1 MIELNTLNIFLEDS
15 IKILFIISTLLIIG
29 MRLSGEN
36 RFKHL
41 ISFWNLHRYFY
52 FQKDQSIRFFTPINF
67 FGFFQRVIIY
77 SIFLSLYVLPST
89 FYDSSILNFI
99 SISIWLASIIVLKF
113 IIEKMFSVFF
123 NYNKKLNEFNQ
134 YRIGLKNLI
143 SIHSFFYLIIIVL
156 MQIEVKSVLTI
167 SYSLF
172 IIYYISSCFY
182 LYKKVSNGTLKYL
195 MFFILY
201 ICTFEI
207 TPFLLFILC
216 YSTDIL

>member
-15 IKILFIISTLLIIG
+15 IKILFLISTLLIIG

-36 RFKHL
+36 RFKYL

-52 FQKDQSIRFFTPINF
+52 FQKDQSIRFFTPINI
-67 FGFFQRVIIY
+67 FGFFQRIIVY

-89 FYDSSILNFI
+89 FYDSSILNFM

-123 NYNKKLNEFNQ
+123 NYDKKLNEFNQ

-143 SIHSFFYLIIIVL
+143 SIHSFFYLLIIVL
-156 MQIEVKSVLTI
+156 MQIEVKSVITI

-172 IIYYISSCFY
+172 TIYYISSCFY
-182 LYKKVSNGTLKYL
+182 LYKKVSSGTLKYL

-207 TPFLLFILC
+207 TPFLLFIFC

>member
-1 MIELNTLNIFLEDS
+1 MVELNTLNIFLEDS
-15 IKILFIISTLLIIG
+15 IKILIIISTLLIVG

-36 RFKHL
+36 KFKYL

-52 FQKDQSIRFFTPINF
+52 FQKDQSISFFSLINI
-67 FGFFQRVIIY
+67 FGFFQRVIVY
-77 SIFLSLYVLPST
+77 SIFLSLYVLPLT
-89 FYDSSILNFI
+89 FDDSSLTNFMF
-99 SISIWLASIIVLKF
+99 ISIWLASIIILKF
-113 IIEKMFSVFF
+113 IIEKILSVFF
-123 NYNKKLNEFNQ
+123 NYKKHFNESSQ

-143 SIHSFFYLIIIVL
+143 SVHSFFYLIIIVL

-182 LYKKVSNGTLKYL
+182 LYKKVSSGTLKYL

-207 TPFLLFILC
+207 TPFLLFVLC
-216 YSTDIL
+216 YSTNIL